1 VGVGHVATLR
11 TIGNVRSFAGR
22 VLVLV
27 LVAGLGVVRAQGE
40 APYSV
45 ETVKAAFLYRFL
57 EYVDWPIDAKAAGPL
72 TIAVLGDESLAAEL
86 DRNVRGRMAHGREIE
101 ARAVRTVREGLD
113 AHVLFISASARKTL
127 AGAAG
132 AHNRDPVLVVTEGDG
147 ALEAGAVINFVVVDG
162 NVRFEVSLPAAEQR
176 GLKLSSRLLN
186 VALRV
191 EKSGSAPKREESATN
206 ALAAAGPAA
215 QANGP

>member
-1 VGVGHVATLR
+1 VR
-11 TIGNVRSFAGR
+11 TIDNVKRFAR
-22 VLVLV
+22 PALVPL
-27 LVAGLGVVRAQGE
+27 LIAWLLAGLGVVKAQGE

-57 EYVDWPIDAKAAGPL
+57 EYVDWPIDAKTDGPL
-72 TIAVLGDESLAAEL
+72 TIAVLGDDSLTAEL
-86 DRNVRGRMAHGREIE
+86 HRNVRGRMSHGREIE
-101 ARAVRTVREGLD
+101 AHSVRTVQEGLD
-113 AHVLFISASARKTL
+113 AHVLFISATAGKKL
-127 AGAAG
+127 GAAAG
-132 AHNRDPVLVVTEGDG
+132 PHDRDPVLIVTEGDG

-191 EKSGSAPKREESATN
+191 EKSGHSAPNRGDSATS
-206 ALAAAGPAA
+206 ALAASDSPA
-215 QANGP
+215 QANAP

>member
-1 VGVGHVATLR
+1 MR
-11 TIGNVRSFAGR
+11 RFAGR
-22 VLVLV
+22 VLVL
-27 LVAGLGVVRAQGE
+27 LLSTWLSASLGVVKAQGE

-57 EYVDWPIDAKAAGPL
+57 EYVDWPIDAKNGGPL
-72 TIAVLGDESLAAEL
+72 TIAVLGDESLTAEL
-86 DRNVRGRMAHGREIE
+86 HRNVRGRMAHGREIE
-101 ARAVRTVREGLD
+101 ARSVRTVQEGLD
-113 AHVLFISASARKTL
+113 AHVLFISASARKKL
-127 AGAAG
+127 SAAG
-132 AHNRDPVLVVTEGDG
+132 GPHNRDPVLVVTEGDG

-191 EKSGSAPKREESATN
+191 EKSGSSAPKRGESATS
-206 ALAAAGPAA
+206 ALAAAQSPA
-215 QANGP
+215 QANAP